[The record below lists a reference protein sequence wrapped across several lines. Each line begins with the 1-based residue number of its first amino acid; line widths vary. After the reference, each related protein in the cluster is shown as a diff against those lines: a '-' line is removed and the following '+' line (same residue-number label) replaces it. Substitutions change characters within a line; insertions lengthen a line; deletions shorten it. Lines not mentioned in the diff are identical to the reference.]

1 MWFRLAKELG
11 MSVRR
16 AQAEVSSAEFGE
28 WVAYFSIEPF
38 GDRIADL
45 RAGTIASVIANVN
58 RTPNTPP
65 LLPSQFMPWISTP
78 KAAEPA
84 RSAEDIAA
92 SVFGVNLA
100 ELKKNGTRKI
110 VLRRQPGRA
119 G

>member
-16 AQAEVSSAEFGE
+16 TQAEISSAEFGE
-28 WVAYFSIEPF
+28 WIAYFSIEPF
-38 GDRIADL
+38 GERIADL

-65 LLPSQFMPWISTP
+65 LLPSQFMPWIAPT
-78 KAAEPA
+78 KAVEKA

-110 VLRRQPGRA
+110 VLRRQPGRT

>member
-16 AQAEVSSAEFGE
+16 TQAEVSSAEFGE

-38 GDRIADL
+38 GERIADL

-58 RTPNTPP
+58 RAPNTPP
-65 LLPSQFMPWISTP
+65 VSPSAFVSWGNEP
-78 KAAEPA
+78 KPTQQP
-84 RSAEDIAA
+84 RSAEEVAA

-100 ELKKNGTRKI
+100 ELKKNGKRKI
-110 VLRRQPGRA
+110 VLRRQP
-119 G
+119 

>member
-16 AQAEVSSAEFGE
+16 AQQEVSSAEFGE

-45 RAGTIASVIANVN
+45 RAATIASVIANVN
-58 RTPNTPP
+58 RAPNTPP
-65 LLPSQFMPWISTP
+65 VPPSAFMTWITTP
-78 KAAEPA
+78 KEPPPV
-84 RSAEDIAA
+84 RSAEEIAA

-110 VLRRQPGRA
+110 VLRRQPGRSS
-119 G
+119 

>member
-38 GDRIADL
+38 GERIADL

-58 RTPNTPP
+58 RAPNTPP
-65 LLPSQFMPWISTP
+65 IQPSAFMPWIVQPPRAAST
-78 KAAEPA
+78 
-84 RSAEDIAA
+84 RSAEEIAA

-110 VLRRQPGRA
+110 VLRRQPGRT